1 MEKVLLI
8 QSNGTLIDYSFGYQ
22 QPFIF
27 QHKTPLPFHNKYYGF
42 THGIEYNWGGR
53 GELKPITPRNTCRQ
67 NIIQYTVSGG
77 PLKIGHWVFVMYYLE
92 LLSLY

>member
-1 MEKVLLI
+1 MTVFHILPSLKIAVQSITPKMEKVLLI

-27 QHKTPLPFHNKYYGF
+27 QHKTPLPFYNKYYGF

-67 NIIQYTVSGG
+67 
-77 PLKIGHWVFVMYYLE
+77 
-92 LLSLY
+92 